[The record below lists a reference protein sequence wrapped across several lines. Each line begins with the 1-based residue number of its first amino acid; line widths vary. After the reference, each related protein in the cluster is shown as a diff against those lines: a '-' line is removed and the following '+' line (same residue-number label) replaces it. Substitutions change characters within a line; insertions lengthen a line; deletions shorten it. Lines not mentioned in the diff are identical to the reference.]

1 MATSISR
8 KSQAF
13 LVQKR
18 LLPIYTTAIVCN
30 WLTNSVQALFSYHVE
45 FRREADMKKKLLEN
59 GLIPDLIEKPPKH
72 AAEFVFLT
80 GTIADFGNKIPPE
93 HLFEEPRAVK
103 FRCEQCELFTILLT
117 DFDAPSRNNPHNREW
132 VHWAVGNCDADNH
145 IDGVQVIAPMIP
157 INPQRGTGFHR
168 YVFYV
173 FKQPNNTRIKF
184 LEPFSNKSDVGRSN
198 FDVKA
203 FARSYGLGDIYALN
217 FFLSEWVPEEKR
229 QPFTDP
235 GPCFE

>member
-117 DFDAPSRNNPHNREW
+117 
-132 VHWAVGNCDADNH
+132 
-145 IDGVQVIAPMIP
+145 
-157 INPQRGTGFHR
+157 GFHR